1 MDERQKTAGR
11 EFLKDNL
18 RLQIDFYRSDQNRG
32 VAAPPLQKPPRP
44 EQVFLQL
51 PGEAHW
57 QGFAGTDLLQAIKAR
72 RSHRSFSPQSLTLA
86 EVALL
91 LWATQGVRGVA
102 GPGSALRTV
111 PSAGCRHA
119 FESYL
124 LVSNVEELAPGI
136 YRYLPVEH
144 ALVLER
150 ACSEETLARQLQP
163 ASLNQSF
170 VARAPLV
177 LAWTAIPYRM
187 EWRYLEAAYRV
198 MLLDAGHL
206 CQNLYLAC
214 EALGAGTCA
223 IAAYHQP
230 LMDQLLG
237 VDGEEEFTI
246 YMAPV
251 GKLSTGAA
259 GS

>member
-1 MDERQKTAGR
+1 MDSKQKANGR
-11 EFLKDNL
+11 EFLKDSL
-18 RLQIDFYRSDQNRG
+18 RLQINFASSDQNCG
-32 VAAPPLQKPPRP
+32 IAPPPLQKPPRA
-44 EQVFLQL
+44 EQPLIAL
-51 PGEAHW
+51 PGEPDW
-57 QGFAGTDLLQAIKAR
+57 RDFAGTDLLQAIKAR
-72 RSHRSFSPQSLTLA
+72 RSHRRFSLQPLALA

-91 LWATQGVRGVA
+91 LWATQGVKGFA

-124 LVSNVEELAPGI
+124 LVSNVEGLEPGL

-150 ACSEETLARQLQP
+150 ASSAEALANQLQP

-170 VARAPLV
+170 VAGAPLV

-198 MLLDAGHL
+198 MLLDAGHI

-223 IAAYHQP
+223 IAAYHQQ

-237 VDGEEEFTI
+237 VDGEDEFTV
-246 YMAPV
+246 YLAPV
-251 GKLSTGAA
+251 GKL
-259 GS
+259 

>member
-1 MDERQKTAGR
+1 MEQKASNRGR
-11 EFLKDNL
+11 ELLKDSL
-18 RLQIDFYRSDQNRG
+18 RLEINFSLSDQNCG
-32 VAAPPLQKPPRP
+32 IAPPPLQKPARP
-44 EQVFLQL
+44 DQQLIAL
-51 PGEAHW
+51 PGESHW
-57 QGFAGTDLLQAIKAR
+57 QAFAGTDLLQAIKAR
-72 RSHRSFSPQSLTLA
+72 RSHRSFAPTPLTLT

-91 LWATQGVRGVA
+91 LWATQGTKEVI
-102 GPGSALRTV
+102 GPGSALRSV

-124 LVSNVEELAPGI
+124 LVSNVEGLEPGL

-144 ALVLER
+144 ALVQEW
-150 ACSEETLARQLQP
+150 ASSAAALALQLQP

-170 VARAPLV
+170 VASAPLV

-198 MLLDAGHL
+198 ILLDAGHL
-206 CQNLYLAC
+206 CQNLYLTC

-223 IAAYHQP
+223 IAAYHQQ

-237 VDGEEEFTI
+237 VDGEDEFTI
-246 YMAPV
+246 YLAPV
-251 GKLSTGAA
+251 GKL
-259 GS
+259 

>member
-1 MDERQKTAGR
+1 MEPKATVHGR
-11 EFLKDNL
+11 EFLKDSL
-18 RLQIDFYRSDQNRG
+18 RLQINLSLSDQNCG
-32 VAAPPLQKPPRP
+32 IAPPPLQKPPRP
-44 EQVFLQL
+44 DQQLIAL
-51 PGEAHW
+51 PGESHW
-57 QGFAGTDLLQAIKAR
+57 QAFAGTDLLQAVKAR
-72 RSHRSFSPQSLTLA
+72 RSHRSFTPTPLTLT

-91 LWATQGVRGVA
+91 LWATQGIKEVI
-102 GPGSALRTV
+102 GPGSALRSV

-124 LVSNVEELAPGI
+124 LVSNVEGLEPGL
-136 YRYLPVEH
+136 YRYLPIEH
-144 ALVLER
+144 ALVQEW
-150 ACSEETLARQLQP
+150 ASSAAALALQLQP

-170 VARAPLV
+170 VASAPLV

-198 MLLDAGHL
+198 ILLDAGHL

-223 IAAYHQP
+223 IAAYHQQ

-237 VDGEEEFTI
+237 VDGEDEFTI
-246 YMAPV
+246 YLAPV
-251 GKLSTGAA
+251 GKL
-259 GS
+259 